1 MTTRR
6 PEFQGEKFDR
16 GLAIRREV
24 LGDAYVEKS
33 LASATA
39 YSAPLQKLITEWC
52 WGEIWARPGLDRRL
66 RSVLNLG
73 MTMALNRPAELK
85 AHALG
90 ALNNGLSREQLVEI
104 VLQGAIYCGAPAS
117 LDAMR
122 IVQGLFDELD
132 TASSAQSAGGSR

>member
-1 MTTRR
+1 MTDRR
-6 PEFQGEKFDR
+6 TEFQGEPFER

-33 LASATA
+33 LASATD

-52 WGEIWARPGLDRRL
+52 WGEVWGRPGLERRL

-73 MTMALNRPAELK
+73 MTMALNRPNEFK
-85 AHALG
+85 THARG
-90 ALNNGLSREQLVEI
+90 ALNNGLSREEVVEI
-104 VLQGAIYCGAPAS
+104 VMQGAIYCGAPAS

-122 IVQGLFDELD
+122 IVQSLFDELD
-132 TASSAQSAGGSR
+132 LEAAGPG

>member
-1 MTTRR
+1 MTDRR
-6 PEFQGEKFDR
+6 PEFHGEMFDK
-16 GLAIRREV
+16 GLAVRREV

-33 LASATA
+33 LAAATD

-52 WGEIWARPGLDRRL
+52 WGEVWTRPGLERRL

-73 MTMALNRPAELK
+73 MTMALNRPAEFK
-85 AHALG
+85 THARG
-90 ALNNGLSREQLVEI
+90 ALNNGLTREELVEI

-122 IVQGLFDELD
+122 LLQALFDELD
-132 TASSAQSAGGSR
+132 TEGRT